1 MKKLDLTETQLRKF
15 GILIGIIFPILIGWL
30 IPAIN
35 GHLFKSW
42 SLWVGIP
49 FFILGIVRPTLL
61 LYPYK
66 TWMRLGNLLGWINSH
81 IILGFVFV
89 LILLPIA
96 LIMRILGYDPLKRN
110 KNIYKKSYRELRKV
124 NSIDLRKIF

>member
-1 MKKLDLTETQLRKF
+1 
-15 GILIGIIFPILIGWL
+15 
-30 IPAIN
+30 
-35 GHLFKSW
+35 
-42 SLWVGIP
+42 
-49 FFILGIVRPTLL
+49 
-61 LYPYK
+61 
-66 TWMRLGNLLGWINSH
+66 MRLGNLLGWINSH